1 MASRILLGRM
11 FGTQNKVIWAL
22 EPIAYIVAS
31 PEHARALI
39 AKGNIIEG
47 IEAKE

>member
-1 MASRILLGRM
+1 MRVTWENEAELYAIS
-11 FGTQNKVIWAL
+11 A
-22 EPIAYIVAS
+22 
-31 PEHARALI
+31 PEHMRALI